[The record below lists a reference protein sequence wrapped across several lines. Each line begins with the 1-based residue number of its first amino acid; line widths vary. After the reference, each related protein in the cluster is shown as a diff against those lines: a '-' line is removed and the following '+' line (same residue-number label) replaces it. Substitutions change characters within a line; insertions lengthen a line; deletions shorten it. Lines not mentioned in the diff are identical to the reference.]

1 MKPLQWHLHKYNY
14 WKFHEIFSLPEV
26 ISITPCT
33 LFHILCVSNH
43 MPELGSSDELPLL
56 SIKSKI

>member
-43 MPELGSSDELPLL
+43 MPELGSSDELPC
-56 SIKSKI
+56 